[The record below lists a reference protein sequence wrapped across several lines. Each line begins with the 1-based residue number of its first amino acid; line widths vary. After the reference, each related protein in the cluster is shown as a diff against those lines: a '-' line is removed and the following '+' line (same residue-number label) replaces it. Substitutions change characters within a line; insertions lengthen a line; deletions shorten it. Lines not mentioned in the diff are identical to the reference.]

1 MMRLLNECDEIR
13 SDCLIIMDDDN
24 KPMQH
29 SGIASGIFKM
39 KLPISCETAQL
50 LFAMISIDD
59 TLPKQSVHRRREVNE
74 GARADDTDE
83 INEIDLMDQGK
94 DKLTVTPQTY
104 QNYFVTLISIENK
117 FEYQN

>member
-1 MMRLLNECDEIR
+1 MNRRDLLDLVVQDQLERSILERSKKTYLSKVKKMMRLLNECDDIR
-13 SDCLIIMDDDN
+13 SDCLIMDDND
-24 KPMQH
+24 KPLQH

-74 GARADDTDE
+74 GD
-83 INEIDLMDQGK
+83 IMHVL
-94 DKLTVTPQTY
+94 
-104 QNYFVTLISIENK
+104 
-117 FEYQN
+117 